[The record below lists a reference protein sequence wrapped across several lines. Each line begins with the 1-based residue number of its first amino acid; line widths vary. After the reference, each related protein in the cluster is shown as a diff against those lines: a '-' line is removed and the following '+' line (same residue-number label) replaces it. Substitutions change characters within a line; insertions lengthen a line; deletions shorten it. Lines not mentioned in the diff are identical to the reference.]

1 MKTGFDELDNIIHSM
16 KNKEVLLIAGGPAVG
31 KTTLAIDIIN
41 SVAKETD
48 KPVLYFSLEKS
59 KKSIE
64 NMVGYL

>member
-59 KKSIE
+59 K
-64 NMVGYL
+64 